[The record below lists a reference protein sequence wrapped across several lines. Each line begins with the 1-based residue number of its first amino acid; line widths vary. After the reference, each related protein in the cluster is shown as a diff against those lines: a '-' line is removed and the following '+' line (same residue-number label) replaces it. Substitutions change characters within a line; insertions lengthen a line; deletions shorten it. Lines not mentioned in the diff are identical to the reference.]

1 MKRQENV
8 TICALSPAEV
18 RSISRKDSGIHMR
31 TTVVS
36 QLRSVRLASVPF
48 AILVILPLGGCA
60 SWGTQALSVKETP
73 SPELLGA
80 KDINP
85 ATRERILSSVG
96 QDAHE
101 RALRDQLQQQPGNVD
116 AAIQLTKA
124 LLARKLPTEAL
135 QVLDGVL
142 IAAPGNLRTLN
153 AKGVVLDICGRH
165 GAAQALY
172 RQALRKEPGNQMLVN
187 NLNRSLALDE
197 KSGRSAPARSR

>member
-1 MKRQENV
+1 M
-8 TICALSPAEV
+8 
-18 RSISRKDSGIHMR
+18 
-31 TTVVS
+31 
-36 QLRSVRLASVPF
+36 
-48 AILVILPLGGCA
+48 
-60 SWGTQALSVKETP
+60 KETP

-85 ATRERILSSVG
+85 AMRERILTSVG
-96 QDAHE
+96 EDADE
-101 RALRDQLQQQPGNVD
+101 RALRDQLQQEPGNVD
-116 AAIQLTKA
+116 AAIHLTKA
-124 LLARKLPTEAL
+124 LVAKKRPKEAL

-153 AKGVVLDICGRH
+153 AKAVVLDICGRH

-197 KSGRSAPARSR
+197 KSGRSAPARSG